1 VAESAIL
8 MIKLTMLWIR
18 RQVAIEGEINDRISE
33 ANPSRAG
40 EPHDAQVFWA
50 MGGEPVSTYAIFAS
64 NL

>member
-1 VAESAIL
+1 
-8 MIKLTMLWIR
+8 MLWIR